1 MATSTKQPDADRIDH
16 DPPSDDDLPQLVDGD
31 RWGGVVTGEKTGA
44 ISWGTHEYAVR
55 VQCFESGRGHLQ
67 IGAPSTPP
75 VAAEAMIA
83 DWLDGGYVE
92 AAAAQ
97 ILADAWGIEIGEVT
111 A

>member
-1 MATSTKQPDADRIDH
+1 MATRPKQPDAERIDH

-31 RWGGVVTGEKTGA
+31 RWGGSVVGTNTA
-44 ISWGTHEYAVR
+44 TISWGTYEFNVR

-67 IGAPSTPP
+67 IGAPSDPP
-75 VAAEAMIA
+75 LAAEAMIA
-83 DWLDGGYVE
+83 DWLDGNYVE

-97 ILADAWGIEIGEVT
+97 ILARAWDIEIGEVT